1 MLPSLCEKFVIFL
14 VTAEEM
20 ERTLGDLGPNNWENG
35 IQVGLYINKLH
46 ILFLCEGKSSNTL
59 DADHLCCYFSL
70 IFRLRRNEPTVKG
83 TILFD
88 ANSTITVS
96 PVNFK

>member
-46 ILFLCEGKSSNTL
+46 ILFFC
-59 DADHLCCYFSL
+59 
-70 IFRLRRNEPTVKG
+70 VKG
-83 TILFD
+83 KVVTLWMLIICAVIFL
-88 ANSTITVS
+88 
-96 PVNFK
+96 

>member
-1 MLPSLCEKFVIFL
+1 MLASLCEKFVIFL

-46 ILFLCEGKSSNTL
+46 ILFFC
-59 DADHLCCYFSL
+59 
-70 IFRLRRNEPTVKG
+70 V
-83 TILFD
+83 
-88 ANSTITVS
+88 
-96 PVNFK
+96 